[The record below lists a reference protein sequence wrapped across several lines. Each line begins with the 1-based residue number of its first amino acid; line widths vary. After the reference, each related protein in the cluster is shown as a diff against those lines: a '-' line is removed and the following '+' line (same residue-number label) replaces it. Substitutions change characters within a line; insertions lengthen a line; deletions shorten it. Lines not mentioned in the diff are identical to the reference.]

1 MSLRHAVRRGIT
13 VAVHSDV
20 AILHAAAVTEFLGHI
35 QRLVAND
42 KREEAMELWQSVVE
56 VVHFPPPPG
65 NVLEALASHR
75 CSRLGVPILH
85 VGVASNRGAGSGF
98 LGWGSGRGVV
108 RSFGLEPPQLMH
120 GVSMPKAKGR
130 WTCSWWRRTLQHGGL
145 ETSFLRS
152 GDRSWQHWGQ
162 GISQAVPPRQM
173 LSQCG
178 ATGRWG
184 TSVGWILRWR
194 FQQGMKP
201 SGMPSSKHNGPWPTG
216 SMPWLRRHPTCLHH
230 LACGVVRRPGECV
243 QAASNHNAMNVSGQ
257 VTSGIVATR
266 WPMPMRRRPSST
278 SLQCDPDKPGGTC
291 LDSWSVIWAQRE
303 QAGGRGWTL
312 MLLLSSLVM
321 PWGGTPAEVW
331 CMDDGRR
338 NPSSSSR
345 GDQVVDASNALRVAA
360 VAHVKD
366 WRHRHQMQDDSDFAF
381 AFATFEEAVATG
393 GHHLAAEWVTIRAN
407 QMEKLLPEA
416 AVVVESQT
424 PSRPSWSSTTPRRP
438 PVKRWAMSKRRG
450 VRLHPNPQETPEAIM
465 RRVDLLGDQ
474 MMRFGA
480 LQPVGKMTTRLESE
494 WAQACKRLSQRLI
507 E

>member
-1 MSLRHAVRRGIT
+1 MSLRNA
-13 VAVHSDV
+13 
-20 AILHAAAVTEFLGHI
+20 
-35 QRLVAND
+35 
-42 KREEAMELWQSVVE
+42 
-56 VVHFPPPPG
+56 
-65 NVLEALASHR
+65 
-75 CSRLGVPILH
+75 
-85 VGVASNRGAGSGF
+85 
-98 LGWGSGRGVV
+98 
-108 RSFGLEPPQLMH
+108 
-120 GVSMPKAKGR
+120 VSMPKARGR
-130 WTCSWWRRTLQHGGL
+130 WTCLWWRRMLQHGGL

-162 GISQAVPPRQM
+162 GTSQAVHLRQM
-173 LSQCG
+173 LSQFG

-184 TSVGWILRWR
+184 GVG
-194 FQQGMKP
+194 QGMKL

-216 SMPWLRRHPTCLHH
+216 SMLWLRRRPTCLHH

-243 QAASNHNAMNVSGQ
+243 QAASSHNAMNVSGQ

-266 WPMPMRRRPSST
+266 WPMRRRPSST
-278 SLQCDPDKPGGTC
+278 SLGLQCDLDKPGGTC
-291 LDSWSVIWAQRE
+291 LGSWSATWAQRE
-303 QAGGRGWTL
+303 RAGGRGWTL

-321 PWGGTPAEVW
+321 QWGGTPAEVR

-338 NPSSSSR
+338 NPSSSFR
-345 GDQVVDASNALRVAA
+345 GHQVVDAGNALHVAA

-393 GHHLAAEWVTIRAN
+393 GHHLAAEWVAIRAN

-480 LQPVGKMTTRLESE
+480 LQPVGRMTTRLEGPRHANVYPRS
-494 WAQACKRLSQRLI
+494 
-507 E
+507 